1 MTTTYHTGANK
12 MSPRYTV
19 RLSQAVHA
27 LIVALKNGGEFPDQA
42 YIVAKR
48 FAVTQA
54 DLEQRYDIEGN

>member
-1 MTTTYHTGANK
+1 